1 MKRKRTYCA
10 HAPERILEWIRVS
23 SLPKNHPEYMLP
35 QKPQKPA
42 HTSDTIVATLE
53 EEIKI
58 AKQKQEKRKFY
69 QCSLCEFTHK
79 NKYQKVKSSGLPVWR
94 HHDQLVCKHRSQAQ
108 DDEITKEV
116 KQRMAAAKAE
126 KLRKKNLKKPCP
138 FGCGKS
144 WKNIYSASVKKHVL
158 HGCSFREAQEHL
170 LLDFFVKKK
179 PS

>member
-1 MKRKRTYCA
+1 M
-10 HAPERILEWIRVS
+10 
-23 SLPKNHPEYMLP
+23 
-35 QKPQKPA
+35 
-42 HTSDTIVATLE
+42 
-53 EEIKI
+53 
-58 AKQKQEKRKFY
+58 
-69 QCSLCEFTHK
+69 
-79 NKYQKVKSSGLPVWR
+79 KSSGLPVWR
-94 HHDQLVCKHRSQAQ
+94 HHELLVCKHRSQAQ